1 MIITLTMSA
10 LMTNEVRV
18 LMKAVMKTKK
28 LSKRKKNIVTK
39 TKSLTTKQKKKQQ
52 KGIIDYINS

>member
-39 TKSLTTKQKKKQQ
+39 TKPLTTKQKKKQQ

>member
-1 MIITLTMSA
+1 MIIAMTMSA

-28 LSKRKKNIVTK
+28 LSKRKRNIKKKTVTK
-39 TKSLTTKQKKKQQ
+39 TKALTTKQKK
-52 KGIIDYINS
+52 